1 MWKRIRRFY
10 WYKRDRGK
18 GKEVLLAATLLS
30 MFVLLIMLV
39 GVKSVINTVHEEP
52 VTLVATDTP
61 TGTSIGTSS
70 ATEGAVSGNA
80 NQEEEVHT
88 EVPVEVPAEIE
99 VDTSGI
105 ESFLGFMTDSA
116 YKELEARLINE
127 CKSRGCSK
135 VEKLNYQQTQ
145 ENSFEVIS
153 FVLLGDGSVYQC
165 NYNLKS
171 NASEVNLT
179 EYSES
184 TIVEM
189 QQKEI
194 EAEQKALKKQQKAE
208 KKKLEKKKNQ
218 KKKSKK
224 SSKKKSTKKKSKR
237 K

>member
-1 MWKRIRRFY
+1 MWKKIRQFY

-18 GKEVLLAATLLS
+18 GKEVILSATFLIVFVFLL
-30 MFVLLIMLV
+30 VVV
-39 GVKSVINTVHEEP
+39 GVKNMINSVNAEP
-52 VTLVATDTP
+52 VATVTTDTP

-70 ATEGAVSGNA
+70 ATGGLVSGNA
-80 NQEEEVHT
+80 NQGEEVHA

-135 VEKLNYQQTQ
+135 VEKLNYQQTK

-194 EAEQKALKKQQKAE
+194 EAEQKALKKQQKE
-208 KKKLEKKKNQ
+208 NY
-218 KKKSKK
+218 
-224 SSKKKSTKKKSKR
+224 
-237 K
+237 